1 MLQAPDDH
9 ILDRVTHLVPGSV
22 ERLGGFFPRKFAC
35 PTGQEEHVGPGQLVL
50 AIAPWNLLHHH
61 HAAISTVDAPHL
73 VQQENQN
80 PPERDELEAS
90 LRKMIVTRRRLVATR
105 ADRRRTLPRRTST
118 SMVFLSGLKRAF
130 W

>member
-1 MLQAPDDH
+1 MAYVYLLMNLL
-9 ILDRVTHLVPGSV
+9 I
-22 ERLGGFFPRKFAC
+22 
-35 PTGQEEHVGPGQLVL
+35 GPGQLVL

-105 ADRRRTLPRRTST
+105 ADRRRTLPRPHLH
-118 SMVFLSGLKRAF
+118 FDGLLVGAEAGVLVDEAPMTVAVV
-130 W
+130 